1 MQAENL
7 GRKFAILGI
16 GQPRV
21 ARDFFANIQNK
32 ERKQNGLKA

>member
-1 MQAENL
+1 MQAENS

-21 ARDFFANIQNK
+21 ARDFLQTYKIKRENK
-32 ERKQNGLKA
+32 MV